1 MILGVKTA
9 MRALR
14 SVEGMDKL
22 GPAYLMARERAAERV
37 NTLRMGLML
46 VFMDVVV
53 GWAIGFQTIIA
64 SMSCGWA
71 CSWDVRWGRSLFP
84 GDARVRY
91 LYILE

>member
-1 MILGVKTA
+1 
-9 MRALR
+9 
-14 SVEGMDKL
+14 
-22 GPAYLMARERAAERV
+22 LMARERAAERV

-64 SMSCGWA
+64 SMSSGRA

-91 LYILE
+91 PYILE